1 MTATLHTRHLPDAEA
16 TEAFAAALAPH
27 LRAGDTLL
35 LHGPVGAGKTA
46 FARAL
51 IGTLQRAAGLPP
63 EDVPSPTFTLVQ
75 TYRTGAFDTWHADLY
90 RLGGPD
96 GVVELGLDEAFAEA
110 LCLVEWPDRLGADR
124 PAGAVDVTLAATAE
138 DGRDLTMTGPVAV
151 LARLAPA
158 FAVPA

>member
-1 MTATLHTRHLPDAEA
+1 M
-16 TEAFAAALAPH
+16 
-27 LRAGDTLL
+27 
-35 LHGPVGAGKTA
+35 
-46 FARAL
+46 
-51 IGTLQRAAGLPP
+51 
-63 EDVPSPTFTLVQ
+63 PSPTFTLVQ

-124 PAGAVDVTLAATAE
+124 PAGAVDVELAATAD

-151 LARLAPA
+151 LDRLAPA